1 MEKILSI
8 IIPTYNMERY
18 LRYCL
23 DSLLIHNNLEKIEVL
38 VINDGSKDS
47 SSEIAHSYELRY
59 PTVFKVIDKEN
70 GNYGSC
76 VNKGLSLATGKYV
89 KVLDADDS
97 FNTENFEIY
106 VAYLMVVDAD
116 LVLSDYVQVDESRRV
131 THCGM
136 FDLHVDQT
144 MLMRDVCVTDSFKDM
159 QMHAVTYKRENL
171 IEMQYKQLEGMS
183 YTDQQWIFTPMIHV
197 SSIVYFNK
205 VVYEYLIGREGQT
218 MDIKVRI
225 KSIKQMSNCLL
236 GIIDDYNRYS
246 SVASDEILEYL
257 HSRLIPQIKDI
268 YITSFRNFN
277 KDIRSDL
284 MDFDKEVL
292 KRSDKLYRMSEKTN
306 SRINYMKFWRAHS
319 GLNVNIV
326 KFWSNLYNYLILNRG
341 KR

>member
-8 IIPTYNMERY
+8 IIPTYNMEKY

-23 DSLLIHNNLEKIEVL
+23 DSLLIKDNFDRLEVL

-47 SSEIAHSYELRY
+47 SSEIAHEYETRF
-59 PTVFKVIDKEN
+59 PNVFKVIDKEN

-76 VNKGLSLATGKYV
+76 INKGLSIATGKYV

-97 FNTENFEIY
+97 FDTKNSEDF
-106 VAYLMVVDAD
+106 VSYLMSVDAD
-116 LVLSDYVQVDESRRV
+116 LVLSDFVIVDEKRNITSYSEFGFPTKV
-131 THCGM
+131 LLSMSDICT
-136 FDLHVDQT
+136 
-144 MLMRDVCVTDSFKDM
+144 TDSFKDM

-171 IEMQYKQLEGMS
+171 IGMQYKQLEGIS

-236 GIIDDYNRYS
+236 GIIDDYNRHS
-246 SVASDEILEYL
+246 SVVSDEILEYL

-268 YITSFRNFN
+268 YITSFRNYN
-277 KDIRSDL
+277 KDVRADL
-284 MDFDKEVL
+284 MDFDRDIH
-292 KRSDKLYRMSEKTN
+292 KRSEKLYRMSEKTN
-306 SRINYMKFWRAHS
+306 SRINYMKFWRTHP

-326 KFWSNLYNYLILNRG
+326 KLFGNLYNCLIHYRS

>member
-8 IIPTYNMERY
+8 IIPTYNMEKY

-23 DSLLIHNNLEKIEVL
+23 DSLLIKDNFDRLEVL

-47 SSEIAHSYELRY
+47 SSEIAHSYEIKY

-76 VNKGLSLATGKYV
+76 VNRGLSLATGKYV

-97 FNTENFEIY
+97 FNKGNFESF

-116 LVLSDYVQVDESRRV
+116 LVLSSYVQVDESRCV
-131 THCGM
+131 TKCRM
-136 FDLHVDQT
+136 FDLPVDQT
-144 MLMRDVCVTDSFKDM
+144 LLMRDVCVTDSFKDM
-159 QMHAVTYKRENL
+159 QMHAVTYKRDNL
-171 IEMQYKQLEGMS
+171 IGMQYKQQEGIS

-236 GIIDDYNRYS
+236 GIIDDYNRHS
-246 SVASDEILEYL
+246 SVVSDEILEYL

-268 YITSFRNFN
+268 YITSFRNYN
-277 KDIRSDL
+277 KDIRADL
-284 MDFDKEVL
+284 MDFDRDIH
-292 KRSDKLYRMSEKTN
+292 KRSEKLYRMSEKTN
-306 SRINYMKFWRAHS
+306 SRINYMKFWRTHP

-326 KFWSNLYNYLILNRG
+326 KLCGNLYNCLIHYRS